1 MTSGPIFSD
10 TQLKLWLRRVKT
22 EMSKGTPP
30 EAALDLVK
38 TAMAAQTAGQSRLLP
53 ADDPPQKTM
62 KNPRKITASGRFFQD
77 SQPGRTGIPAIS
89 IHHDI

>member
-10 TQLKLWLRRVKT
+10 AQLKLWLRRVQT

-38 TAMAAQTAGQSRLLP
+38 TTMKAQTAGETQPFS
-53 ADDPPQKTM
+53 AETVPQKSAKT
-62 KNPRKITASGRFFQD
+62 S
-77 SQPGRTGIPAIS
+77 
-89 IHHDI
+89 